1 MPDWLVIVL
10 VVGGAAFGYMA
21 GFVEGRSVERV
32 SAAFRE
38 LSEDEDA

>member
-1 MPDWLVIVL
+1 MSEWLVIVL
-10 VVGGAAFGYMA
+10 IVGGAACGYMA
-21 GFVEGRSVERV
+21 GFVAGRSVERV